1 MERQRWEESEKRR
14 EEKWISEKRK
24 RSLLAAGRPCHLW
37 LDCPQ
42 AVLLEI
48 LFPFLPVG
56 ASVLLLQTA
65 HFQDLPRARFLAY
78 VQTMKEHICY
88 PFAAMFRSGISV
100 PPLSFRHQPR
110 VFFDAWPEP
119 SGLEWFDADGNAA
132 APRPQDLPEERLW
145 RAAARLLGIAPQR
158 PGAFERFLRQ
168 DCGVTDTCCGNL
180 STVPATV
187 WLFAAVCFCLP
198 GHARTLKLVCTCVL
212 TNFLVMLP
220 LFWLLCFA
228 PLLLPRAHRATPGQ
242 LSATCSPFSSGP
254 CPSRFPRAM
263 PHVLRMATACRLWR
277 FVDDLCGQVLRGSPV
292 ALAYM
297 VWSPSAYPRRS
308 QACRTFRT
316 KSRNIVSLQRVCPI
330 VTRGCGRLR
339 RCDVCQWLSFEMPGR
354 VLLPGTLSRPLCLRR
369 WSWGS
374 NPLWRETHFE
384 VKMYKTHQGRSTF
397 GSCDVEK
404 SARRCGAKCISKSKS
419 TQHTSVRALLEVV
432 MSKKCTSLWC
442 EAYFQVNMYKTHR
455 GQSTFFWSWD
465 VKKVH
470 VFVARSTFSSQHV
483 KNTTCSDRFWTFRC
497 RFMWQA
503 QGFVHLVQF
512 EQNMRVLSQCQLQ
525 PPLHYITPHYTTLH
539 YTTLRH
545 NYNYNHNCTTLH
557 YINYITLYYIT
568 LH

>member
-1 MERQRWEESEKRR
+1 MNIR
-14 EEKWISEKRK
+14 EEKEVFACCRPAMSFVTRLP
-24 RSLLAAGRPCHLW
+24 SSCAAGDPLSLSTRGCGCTTLANGALSGPSSSSISCLCPDHERTHL
-37 LDCPQ
+37 
-42 AVLLEI
+42 
-48 LFPFLPVG
+48 LPVCSHVSVWHLR
-56 ASVLLLQTA
+56 ASPQ
-65 HFQDLPRARFLAY
+65 
-78 VQTMKEHICY
+78 
-88 PFAAMFRSGISV
+88 
-100 PPLSFRHQPR
+100 LSTSTTC
-110 VFFDAWPEP
+110 FFDAWPEP

-228 PLLLPRAHRATPGQ
+228 PLLLPRAHRATSGQ

-397 GSCDVEK
+397 GSCDVGKVHAVVARSAFPSQKVHSTPASGHFWKLWCRK
-404 SARRCGAKCISKSKS
+404 SARRCGAKHISKSTCTK
-419 TQHTSVRALLEVV
+419 HTGVGALFEVE
-432 MSKKCTSLWC
+432 MSKKCTSSWR
-442 EAYFQVNMYKTHR
+442 AARFQVNMLKTPHVRTGFGRSDVVSCGRRKGLCTLSNLSKTWGFCRSVNYNHHYTTLHR
-455 GQSTFFWSWD
+455 T
-465 VKKVH
+465 
-470 VFVARSTFSSQHV
+470 
-483 KNTTCSDRFWTFRC
+483 
-497 RFMWQA
+497 
-503 QGFVHLVQF
+503 
-512 EQNMRVLSQCQLQ
+512 
-525 PPLHYITPHYTTLH
+525 TPHYTTLPYATTTTTTALH
-539 YTTLRH
+539 YTTLH
-545 NYNYNHNCTTLH
+545 
-557 YINYITLYYIT
+557 
-568 LH
+568 